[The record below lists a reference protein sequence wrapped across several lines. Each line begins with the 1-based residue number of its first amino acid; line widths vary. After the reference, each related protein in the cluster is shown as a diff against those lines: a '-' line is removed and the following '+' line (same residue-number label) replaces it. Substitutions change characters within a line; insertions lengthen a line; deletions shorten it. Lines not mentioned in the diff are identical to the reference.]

1 MRSSLTLTSSSAI
14 WARHMLKI
22 NGIHAYYKDLQ
33 ALWGVSMH
41 VDEGELVALVGPN
54 GAGKT
59 TTLRVIS
66 GLLKPAQGSVRFNER
81 DLANVSADKIV
92 ELGIS
97 QVPEGGRV
105 FGSMSVLENLEL
117 GAYVPQARKVKD
129 QSLGWVFEIFPRL
142 EERRDQRAG
151 TLSGGERQ
159 MLAIARA
166 LMSKPKLLML
176 DEPSFGLAPILVDQM
191 FEMIAEINKQGVTV
205 LLVEQNI
212 RAALELADRAYV
224 IENGR
229 VVGQGVHED
238 LLSFES
244 VRSAYLG

>member
-1 MRSSLTLTSSSAI
+1 
-14 WARHMLKI
+14 MLEI
-22 NGIHAYYKDLQ
+22 EGIHAYYKDLQ

-66 GLLKPAQGSVRFNER
+66 GLLKPAQGNVRFKER
-81 DLANVSADKIV
+81 DLVNVSADKIV

-159 MLAIARA
+159 MLAIGRA

-191 FEMIAEINKQGVTV
+191 FEMITEINKQGVTV
-205 LLVEQNI
+205 LLVEQNV

-238 LLSFES
+238 LLSFEC